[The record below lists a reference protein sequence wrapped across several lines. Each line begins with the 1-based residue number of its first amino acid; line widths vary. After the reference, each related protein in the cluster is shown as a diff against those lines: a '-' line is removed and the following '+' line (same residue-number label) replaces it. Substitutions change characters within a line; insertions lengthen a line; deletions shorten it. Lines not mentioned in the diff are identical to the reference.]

1 LGGTMGSV
9 GADKIIQEV
18 VRLGDAPA
26 EQILQDA
33 RRTAAGIREDAEKK
47 ARVERE
53 AILTRGQQVA
63 DREHQRV
70 LADAK
75 IRVRRRISD
84 VKEEQIK
91 KAFSEA
97 ESRLI
102 GLADKPEYSNILNKL
117 IVESGIV
124 AGGGPL
130 EVQVRAHD
138 RPLLSEEML
147 AHLSKKISNIVKKP
161 TSLKLSEEPLAA
173 IGGAIVRSGGGVIE
187 VENTLDSRLERLK
200 RELRFKVAEILFG
213 GIS

>member
-1 LGGTMGSV
+1 MASV
-9 GADKIIQEV
+9 GTDKIIQEI

-26 EQILQDA
+26 DQILQDA

-47 ARVERE
+47 ARLERE

-63 DREHQRV
+63 DREHQRI

-75 IRVRRRISD
+75 IRVRRKISD
-84 VKEEQIK
+84 MKEEQIK

-97 ESRLI
+97 ERRLI
-102 GLADKPEYSNILNKL
+102 GLAGKSEYSNILNKL

-130 EVQVRAHD
+130 EVQVRVHD
-138 RPLLSEEML
+138 RPLLSEETL
-147 AHLSKKISNIVKKP
+147 AHLSKKISKIAKKP
-161 TSLKLSEEPLAA
+161 TSLKLSKDPLAA
-173 IGGAIVRSGGGVIE
+173 IGGAIVRSEGGVIE
-187 VENTLDSRLERLK
+187 VDNTFDSRLERLK

-213 GIS
+213 GTS